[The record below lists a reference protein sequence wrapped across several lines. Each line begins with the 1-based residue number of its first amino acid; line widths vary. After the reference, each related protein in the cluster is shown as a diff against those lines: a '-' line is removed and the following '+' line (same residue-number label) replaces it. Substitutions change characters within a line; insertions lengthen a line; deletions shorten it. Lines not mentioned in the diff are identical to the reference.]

1 MATDGPGLDKHVR
14 DEYERWSRF
23 VRDNKIKLED

>member
-1 MATDGPGLDKHVR
+1 MATDGPTLDKYVHQ
-14 DEYERWSRF
+14 EYERWGRF